1 MDPKASRETLD
12 HSIMY
17 IFAVALEDGEWHH
30 ARSYDP
36 KRAARPETVKLWHK
50 ISTVEDAE
58 WTKRYHEPDPNKR
71 AFGGRVEITMNDGSK
86 VVDELAVA
94 DAHSAG
100 AKPFARADYV
110 RKFTTMT
117 EGIISA
123 AESKRF
129 LDLVQRL
136 PDLKPAEVAAI
147 NVVVDA
153 SELKNAKRDSRG
165 IF

>member
-1 MDPKASRETLD
+1 MAQDPT
-12 HSIMY
+12 I
-17 IFAVALEDGEWHH
+17 ED
-30 ARSYDP
+30 P
-36 KRAARPETVKLWHK
+36 
-50 ISTVEDAE
+50 E
-58 WTKRYHEPDPNKR
+58 WTKRYHEPDPSKQ
-71 AFGGRVEITMNDGSK
+71 AFGGRVEITMNDGSMI
-86 VVDELAVA
+86 VDELAVA

-100 AKPFARADYV
+100 AKPFKRANYV
-110 RKFTTMT
+110 RKFTTLT

-136 PDLKPAEVAAI
+136 PDAASRPRSRRSTSC
-147 NVVVDA
+147 VDA